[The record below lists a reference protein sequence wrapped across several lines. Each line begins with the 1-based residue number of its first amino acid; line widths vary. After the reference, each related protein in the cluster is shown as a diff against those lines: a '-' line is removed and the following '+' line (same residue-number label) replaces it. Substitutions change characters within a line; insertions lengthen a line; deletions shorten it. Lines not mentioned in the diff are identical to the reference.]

1 MVVVSSP
8 YFGLGL
14 KILFLERVVIGWIKV
29 VGGCEEDGLQNTDIV
44 SVEEG
49 ESGKIG
55 DGHAGEINMEVDE
68 EASRVGLWE
77 KASGRIGD
85 GDDDSGSC

>member
-1 MVVVSSP
+1 
-8 YFGLGL
+8 
-14 KILFLERVVIGWIKV
+14 
-29 VGGCEEDGLQNTDIV
+29 
-44 SVEEG
+44 
-49 ESGKIG
+49 
-55 DGHAGEINMEVDE
+55 MEVDE